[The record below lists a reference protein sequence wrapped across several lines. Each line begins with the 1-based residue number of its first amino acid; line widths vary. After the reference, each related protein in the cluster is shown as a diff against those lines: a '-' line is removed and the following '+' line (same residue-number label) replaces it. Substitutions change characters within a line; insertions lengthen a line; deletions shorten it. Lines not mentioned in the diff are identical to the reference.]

1 MTPSSMTSPWS
12 RLLPG
17 ENENE
22 VKRGAA
28 LPKERCTSF
37 LRREGRDLSK
47 TLPKNGHQFEK
58 VYLFKHPAFVL

>member
-1 MTPSSMTSPWS
+1 MTSPWS

-37 LRREGRDLSK
+37 LRREGKDLAQ
-47 TLPKNGHQFEK
+47 TLPKNGQQIEK